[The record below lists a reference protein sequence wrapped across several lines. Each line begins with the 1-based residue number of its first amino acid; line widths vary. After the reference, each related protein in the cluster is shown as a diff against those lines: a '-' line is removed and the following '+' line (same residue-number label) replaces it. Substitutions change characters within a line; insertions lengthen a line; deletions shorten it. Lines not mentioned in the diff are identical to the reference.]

1 MMCRAWMRWV
11 VRRERPQIQL
21 GESDSAAHVPWLNH
35 YRYNRDRSEEALAIA
50 VQPGLT
56 ESTLNCL
63 VVV

>member
-1 MMCRAWMRWV
+1 M
-11 VRRERPQIQL
+11 RRERPQIQL
-21 GESDSAAHVPWLNH
+21 EESDSAAHVPWLNH